1 MLMQTYIMIKET
13 YCMCSYRAVKLLK
26 PAMKVIKCVFERRA
40 SDNMVDDMQ
49 FNSGMAP
56 SAKSC

>member
-1 MLMQTYIMIKET
+1 
-13 YCMCSYRAVKLLK
+13 MCSYRAVKLLK